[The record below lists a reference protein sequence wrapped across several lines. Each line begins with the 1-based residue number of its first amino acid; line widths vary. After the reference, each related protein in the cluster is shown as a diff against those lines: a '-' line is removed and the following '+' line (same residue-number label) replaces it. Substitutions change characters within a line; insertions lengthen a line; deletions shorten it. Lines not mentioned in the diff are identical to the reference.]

1 MLNTIHYVDSYT
13 SLICLIVPCFVV
25 LQKLHG
31 KVARF
36 RPLCNYCL
44 RCARA
49 LHTIGDT
56 R

>member
-36 RPLCNYCL
+36 RFRFRYNRGYS
-44 RCARA
+44 
-49 LHTIGDT
+49 IK
-56 R
+56 